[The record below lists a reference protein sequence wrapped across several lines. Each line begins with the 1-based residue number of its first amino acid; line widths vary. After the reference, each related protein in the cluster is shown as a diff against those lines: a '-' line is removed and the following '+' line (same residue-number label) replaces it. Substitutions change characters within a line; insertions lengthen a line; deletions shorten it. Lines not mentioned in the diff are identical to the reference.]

1 MLPQV
6 QEATAGSA
14 SPLPQTLVSR
24 GTKRGTETCSASRET
39 QAWRSCRRHN
49 KTIICLGHLQGFFKR
64 NARAKLSRLA
74 ELSCKFSC
82 FSASQAALV
91 LLSCA
96 AGHPR
101 NAASEEWRTETE
113 MFSKALCPSLL
124 CCTATVTCCAGRNK
138 SARLNQ
144 HLGSVSAPACE
155 RSSLPTQH
163 SHS

>member
-1 MLPQV
+1 MVKCPLRITLLPQV

-14 SPLPQTLVSR
+14 SPLPQILVSR
-24 GTKRGTETCSASRET
+24 GTKRGTETCSASPET

-101 NAASEEWRTETE
+101 NAASQEWRTETE
-113 MFSKALCPSLL
+113 MFLKAL
-124 CCTATVTCCAGRNK
+124 
-138 SARLNQ
+138 
-144 HLGSVSAPACE
+144 
-155 RSSLPTQH
+155 SLPALLY
-163 SHS
+163 SHSYVLCRQEQVSTA